1 MDLDRSCVGKLTYQ
15 VSVVDDNLLPPS
27 NIMFYA
33 DTMDECAKLCYDR
46 GHGCKAAVFQMLPK
60 RVAPKGGPCSAVR
73 HPWKLGL
80 TCQSKVGWPV
90 NKTVPDFSSKLRS
103 HILTCIEC
111 PDSDGDRKDRMNI
124 TPPEW
129 HETMD
134 ETTRPMLTAK
144 PARAHKK
151 MTVVRPKWPKK
162 PTSRKPLH
170 HDNRTRAGMITV
182 MTFNTTAYPL
192 FHRNGLA
199 KVAKYI
205 NMVNADIVGIQ
216 ENVRGDEIDTLMRLT
231 NSIPD
236 VGMHQEVYANDT
248 LIVIVL
254 LKNYALDH
262 VFAKSRLH
270 CNYHWAMG
278 IDDGTVGDFDLATY
292 RELE

>member
-1 MDLDRSCVGKLTYQ
+1 
-15 VSVVDDNLLPPS
+15 
-27 NIMFYA
+27 MFYA

-129 HETMD
+129 DETMD
-134 ETTRPMLTAK
+134 QTTRPMLTAK

-162 PTSRKPLH
+162 PTSRKPLR
-170 HDNRTRAGMITV
+170 HDNRTRAGTITV
-182 MTFNTTAYPL
+182 MTFNTW
-192 FHRNGLA
+192 RMGEKVSNGLA

-216 ENVRGDEIDTLMRLT
+216 ENVRGDEIDTLMRLLNQSYKKCSIVSMKLKQIRGITSYAPMRRNLVT
-231 NSIPD
+231 NK
-236 VGMHQEVYANDT
+236 E
-248 LIVIVL
+248 LIKQDRISAPADSCHL
-254 LKNYALDH
+254 NGLQH
-262 VFAKSRLH
+262 VSKSAAR
-270 CNYHWAMG
+270 CPNQQQGKSA
-278 IDDGTVGDFDLATY
+278 ID
-292 RELE
+292 